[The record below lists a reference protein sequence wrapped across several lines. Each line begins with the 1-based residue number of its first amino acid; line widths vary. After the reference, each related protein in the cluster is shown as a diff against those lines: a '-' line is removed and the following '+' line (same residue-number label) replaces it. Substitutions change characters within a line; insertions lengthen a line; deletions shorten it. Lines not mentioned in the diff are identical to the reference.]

1 MPIDLTTLATPRVIE
16 TVSYASILDQAIADL
31 KERFLKSGITYDV
44 GNLETDP
51 AKILV
56 EVSSAREII
65 IRQRINDAA
74 KANLIAYASGSD
86 LDHLAAFYDVT
97 RLAGEN
103 DIQLRARVVLA
114 IQARSPGGSSY
125 WYKQAALRADTR
137 IKDVV
142 VYRETFWP
150 IIHVAVL
157 SSQDGG
163 VPDQAMRDAV
173 TAEIMSERV
182 RLLND
187 TIIVEAAVTQTVD
200 LAADVWLL
208 PDASSNLV
216 TDLEGILRKAW
227 QEESGVGFDLE
238 ISWLESRLH
247 VEGVKK
253 VVVTSPSASII
264 NSEGSATAL
273 GTITL
278 TNKGRDY

>member
-1 MPIDLTTLATPRVIE
+1 MSIDLTTLATPRVIE

-86 LDHLAAFYDVT
+86 LDQLAAFYDVT

-142 VYRETFWP
+142 VYREMFWP

-163 VPDQAMRDAV
+163 VPDKAMLDAV
-173 TAEIMSERV
+173 TAEIMSDRV

-200 LAADVWLL
+200 VAADIWLL

-216 TDLEGILRKAW
+216 TELEGILRKAW

-247 VEGVKK
+247 IEGVKK
-253 VVVTSPSASII
+253 VVVTSPTASII

>member
-1 MPIDLTTLATPRVIE
+1 MAIDLSNLNTPGVIE
-16 TVSYASILDQAIADL
+16 TVSFASILDEAITDLRGRFAEADV
-31 KERFLKSGITYDV
+31 SYDV

-51 AKILV
+51 AKILL

-74 KANLIAYASGSD
+74 KANLIAYATGSD

-137 IKDVV
+137 IRDVV
-142 VYRETFWP
+142 VYREEFWP
-150 IIHVAVL
+150 IIHIAVL
-157 SSQDGG
+157 SLESGG
-163 VPDQAMRDAV
+163 IPDQQMLDAV
-173 TAEIMSERV
+173 TAEVFSDTV

-187 TIIVEAAVTQTVD
+187 TLIVEAAVTQTVNI
-200 LAADVWLL
+200 AADVWLL
-208 PDASSNLV
+208 PSAGTTVFDS
-216 TDLEGILRKAW
+216 LEQTLRNAW

-238 ISWLESRLH
+238 ISWIESRLH
-247 VEGVKK
+247 IDGVKK
-253 VVVTSPSASII
+253 VVVTSPTASII
-264 NSEGSATAL
+264 NPEGTASAL

>member
-1 MPIDLTTLATPRVIE
+1 MAIDLSNLNTPGVIE
-16 TVSYASILDQAIADL
+16 TVSFASILDEAITDLRGRFADADV
-31 KERFLKSGITYDV
+31 SYDV

-51 AKILV
+51 AKILL

-74 KANLIAYASGSD
+74 KANLIAYATGSD

-137 IKDVV
+137 IRDVV
-142 VYRETFWP
+142 VYREEFWP
-150 IIHVAVL
+150 IIHIAVL
-157 SSQDGG
+157 SRENGG
-163 VPDQAMRDAV
+163 IPDQQMLDAV
-173 TAEIMSERV
+173 TAEVFSDTV

-187 TIIVEAAVTQTVD
+187 TLVVEPAVTQTVNI
-200 LAADVWLL
+200 AADVWLL
-208 PDASSNLV
+208 PSAGTTVFDS
-216 TDLEGILRKAW
+216 LETTLRDAW

-238 ISWLESRLH
+238 ISWIESRLH
-247 VEGVKK
+247 IDGVKK
-253 VVVTSPSASII
+253 VVVTSPTASII
-264 NSEGSATAL
+264 NPEGTASAL
-273 GTITL
+273 GTIML

>member
-163 VPDQAMRDAV
+163 VPDQAMLDAV

-200 LAADVWLL
+200 IAADVWLL

>member
-1 MPIDLTTLATPRVIE
+1 MTIDLTTLATPRVIE
-16 TVSYASILDQAIADL
+16 TVSYASILDQALADL

-142 VYRETFWP
+142 VYREMFWP

-163 VPDQAMRDAV
+163 VPDKAMLDAV
-173 TAEIMSERV
+173 TAEIMSDRV

-200 LAADVWLL
+200 VAADIWLL

-216 TDLEGILRKAW
+216 TELEGILRKAW

-247 VEGVKK
+247 IEGVKK

>member
-163 VPDQAMRDAV
+163 VPDQAMLDAV
-173 TAEIMSERV
+173 TAEIMGERV

-200 LAADVWLL
+200 IAADVWLL

>member
-1 MPIDLTTLATPRVIE
+1 MPIDLKNLTTPGVIE
-16 TVSYASILDQAIADL
+16 TVSYASILDEAIEDL
-31 KERFLKSGITYDV
+31 KVRFAKAGVTYDV

-56 EVSSAREII
+56 EVSAAREII

-74 KANLIAYASGSD
+74 KANLIAYATGSD

-97 RLAGEN
+97 RLSGEN

-142 VYRETFWP
+142 VYREPFWP
-150 IIHVAVL
+150 VIHIAVL
-157 SSQDGG
+157 SNYDGG
-163 VPDQAMRDAV
+163 IPDQAMLSAV
-173 TAEIMSERV
+173 TAEVLSDKV

-187 TIIVEAAVTQTVD
+187 TIIVEAAVTQEVNIT
-200 LAADVWLL
+200 ADIWLL
-208 PDASSNLV
+208 PTAGTNVFDSLEQVLRDA
-216 TDLEGILRKAW
+216 W
-227 QEESGVGFDLE
+227 FMESGVGFDLE

-247 VEGVKK
+247 IDGVKK
-253 VVVTSPSASII
+253 VTVTSPTATIV
-264 NSEGSATAL
+264 NSEGKATAL

-278 TNKGRDY
+278 NNRGRDY